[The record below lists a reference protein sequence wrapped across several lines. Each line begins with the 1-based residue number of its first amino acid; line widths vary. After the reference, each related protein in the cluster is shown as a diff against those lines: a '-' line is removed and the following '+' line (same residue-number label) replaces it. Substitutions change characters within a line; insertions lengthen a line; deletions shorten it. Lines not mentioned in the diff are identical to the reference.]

1 MHVVMHLCKYVDVT
15 HLFSHPVLFFASSEK
30 VGKRH
35 LKEGC
40 ISYSEHVATW
50 ELMNCVMLEHAAT
63 LSTSLGKNVDLNYEK

>member
-1 MHVVMHLCKYVDVT
+1 MQVCGREHIYFLIQC
-15 HLFSHPVLFFASSEK
+15 FFFASSEK

-50 ELMNCVMLEHAAT
+50 ELMNYVMLEHAAT